1 MGLTAMI
8 LLAASKVAGGAM
20 TVGDFV
26 LVNTYLLQLIR
37 PLDRL
42 GQLYRSI
49 KQSLTDVEQMLTLL
63 DQPAEVADA
72 ADAGILPKGPGRLRF
87 ERVGF
92 AYDPRRPVL
101 RDVSFEV
108 PPGRTLA
115 IVGPS
120 GAGKST
126 IGRLLFRFYDPTSG
140 RITLDGADIG
150 DGHASQ
156 PARRDRGGAA
166 GRRAVQRHDPLQRR
180 VRPARCLQG
189 RRSSRRRAQAQ
200 IHDFI
205 ASLPDGYDTM
215 VGERGLKLSGG
226 EKQRVA
232 IARAI
237 LKRPRLFLFDE
248 ATSALDSHTELA
260 IQQSLREVSRGT
272 TTLVIAHRL
281 STIVHADEILVLED
295 GGIAERGSHA
305 ALLRRGGAYAALW
318 ARQQADREAAD

>member
-1 MGLTAMI
+1 VI
-8 LLAASKVAGGAM
+8 LLAAGKVAASAM

-49 KQSLTDVEQMLTLL
+49 KQSLTDVEQMLALL

-72 ADAGILPKGPGRLRF
+72 ADAGILPKGAGRLRF

-101 RDVSFEV
+101 RNVSFEV
-108 PPGRTLA
+108 QPGRTLA

-126 IGRLLFRFYDPTSG
+126 IGRLLFRFYDPTTG
-140 RITLDGADIG
+140 RITLDGADISTVTQ
-150 DGHASQ
+150 ASLREAIAVVPQ
-156 PARRDRGGAA
+156 DAVLFNDTILYNVAFGRPGASMAEIEQAAR
-166 GRRAVQRHDPLQRR
+166 
-180 VRPARCLQG
+180 
-189 RRSSRRRAQAQ
+189 QAQ

-295 GGIAERGSHA
+295 GGIKERGGHA
-305 ALLRRGGAYAALW
+305 VLLARGGAYAALW

>member
-1 MGLTAMI
+1 
-8 LLAASKVAGGAM
+8 M

-72 ADAGILPKGPGRLRF
+72 AGAGTLPKGLGRLRF

-140 RITLDGADIG
+140 RITLDGADISAVTQ
-150 DGHASQ
+150 ASLREAIAVVPQ
-156 PARRDRGGAA
+156 DAVLFNDTILYNVAFGRPGASRDEIEQAAR
-166 GRRAVQRHDPLQRR
+166 
-180 VRPARCLQG
+180 
-189 RRSSRRRAQAQ
+189 QAQ

-205 ASLPDGYDTM
+205 TSLPDGYDTM